1 MKIIL
6 IGSFSVLY
14 LAVHLLNSWVFQS
27 IEITSHVSMVY
38 LPAFLRL
45 FNVLVL
51 GAVKGSVATL
61 LGGVLVMKYLNE
73 PTVIGLL
80 NTVCS
85 MCGPLLALLLFRVR
99 FQRPVDLSSLR
110 HMVLLAIACSVINP
124 LLHHATWSVFDP
136 AHPVSTAQ
144 IFQMVVGDFMGCL
157 IGVGLVKFSVDRLN
171 LPAPRA

>member
-1 MKIIL
+1 VNLLL
-6 IGSFSVLY
+6 IAGFSALY
-14 LAVHLLNSWVFQS
+14 LAIHVLNSWLFQS

-51 GAVKGSVATL
+51 GAVKGSFATL

-85 MCGPLLALLLFRVR
+85 MFGPLLALLLFRVR
-99 FQRPVDLSSLR
+99 FQRPVDLNSLR
-110 HMVLLAIACSVINP
+110 DLVLLAIACSVINP

-136 AHPVSTAQ
+136 AHPVSAAQ
-144 IFQMVVGDFMGCL
+144 LFQMVVGDFMGCL
-157 IGVGLVKFSVDRLN
+157 IGAGLMKFTVERLN
-171 LPAPRA
+171 LLVPRA

>member
-1 MKIIL
+1 MNLLL
-6 IGSFSVLY
+6 ITGFSALY
-14 LAVHLLNSWVFQS
+14 LAIHVLNSWFFQS

-51 GAVKGSVATL
+51 GAVKGSFTTL

-85 MCGPLLALLLFRVR
+85 ICGPLLALLLFQVR

-110 HMVLLAIACSVINP
+110 DLVLLAIACSVINP

-136 AHPVSTAQ
+136 AQPVSAAQ
-144 IFQMVVGDFMGCL
+144 LFQMVVGDFMGCL
-157 IGVGLVKFSVDRLN
+157 IGVGLMKFTVERLN
-171 LPAPRA
+171 LLVPRA

>member
-1 MKIIL
+1 VNFIL
-6 IGSFSVLY
+6 IGSFSALY
-14 LAVHLLNSWVFQS
+14 LVVHLANSWVFQS

-51 GAVKGSVATL
+51 GAVKGSFTTL

-73 PTVIGLL
+73 PTAFGLL

-85 MCGPLLALLLFRVR
+85 MFGPLLALLLFRMR

-110 HMVLLAIACSVINP
+110 DLVLLAIACSVINP
-124 LLHHATWSVFDP
+124 LLHHAAWFVFDP
-136 AHPVSTAQ
+136 AHPVSAAQ
-144 IFQMVVGDFMGCL
+144 LFQMVVGDFMGCL
-157 IGVGLVKFSVDRLN
+157 IGVGLMKFAVELLN
-171 LPAPRA
+171 LTAPRA